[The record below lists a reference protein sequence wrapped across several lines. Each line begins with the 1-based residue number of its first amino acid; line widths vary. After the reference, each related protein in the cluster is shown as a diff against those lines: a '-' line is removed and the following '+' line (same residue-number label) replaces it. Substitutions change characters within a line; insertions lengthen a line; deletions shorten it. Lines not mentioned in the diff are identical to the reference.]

1 MPGKGSK
8 SKSLSRR
15 TPYSKTLPTLP
26 VEVLY
31 LILGFL
37 GPEDLLRCREVAK
50 RWNQIIIES
59 TKLWN
64 NLPFPSNPWTE
75 LSPSAWKQKMQGP
88 KGFTPRQLATFFNKF
103 SHIHMSQMNLPH
115 EYLEEMWRQFNN
127 RTSHITCLCLEGND
141 LRFYTIF
148 NLGTIMNTAEVLG
161 LANCV
166 LRNWQLKIIFAL
178 FPLMTHLTK
187 VNLVRVDLT
196 GLEEED
202 IICAGEVKHLIVS
215 KSGILVSQIKALL
228 KAHYID
234 HQEESFD
241 LSAKCISRIGT
252 IHRIHIPNLTINDI
266 FEYIPNIHSGVI
278 EGGWVV
284 TYNHYKIICKG
295 PNYNSDSDNSC
306 AIYLK

>member
-1 MPGKGSK
+1 MPRKRKGFK
-8 SKSLSRR
+8 SKSLSKR
-15 TPYSKTLPTLP
+15 TPYIQRLPTEILC
-26 VEVLY
+26 
-31 LILGFL
+31 LILGL
-37 GPEDLLRCREVAK
+37 LEPKDLLKCRAVEK
-50 RWNQIIIES
+50 RWDQIILGS

-64 NLPFPSNPWTE
+64 SIPFPYNPWIE
-75 LSPSAWKQKMQGP
+75 LSPSEFKQKIQGP
-88 KGFTPRQLATFFNKF
+88 EGFSPYQLATFLNKF
-103 SHIHMSQMNLPH
+103 SHIHMGQMNLPH

-127 RTSHITCLCLEGND
+127 RTTHITCLCLEGND

-166 LRNWQLKIIFAL
+166 LRNWQLKIIFSL

-252 IHRIHIPNLTINDI
+252 IHRIHIPNLTISDI
-266 FEYIPNIHSGVI
+266 FEYILNIHSGVI